1 MITARRYRQGQTE
14 GETFDPTRGEAFRS
28 EKGAFVWIDI
38 IDPEVGDLE
47 GLQGR
52 FALHPTTLEDTLH
65 RRQRTKV
72 EIFESY
78 VFVALRP
85 VTVHQGPPMTVDE
98 HEVHVI
104 AGEGFLATLRWSSG
118 YPIEGAAARW
128 ERHHRDDVHDEG
140 FALYAL
146 LDEVVDDYLS
156 VVEAL
161 EDEADDLE
169 DAVFDRVEDADPA
182 SDVQQR
188 LFRLKRDTV
197 MLRRA
202 AMPLRHGIDLLQED
216 PSLATPSLTPYYRDV
231 MDHVIR
237 VVELADNVRDLLTSL
252 LEVRVAQAANR
263 LNEVMKKLSAWAA
276 IVLVPTLIAGVY
288 GMNFRHMPELDWQL
302 GYPMAIGMM
311 LSSSGILYLLF
322 KRKDWL

>member
-1 MITARRYRQGQTE
+1 MITARRYREGQTE
-14 GETFDPTRGEAFRS
+14 GETFDPAQGEAFRS

-38 IDPEVGDLE
+38 IDPEVSDLE
-47 GLQGR
+47 GLQDR

-72 EIFESY
+72 EIFDGY
-78 VFVALRP
+78 VFVVLRP
-85 VTVHQGPPMTVDE
+85 VTVHRGSRATVDE
-98 HEVHVI
+98 HEIHVI
-104 AGEGFLATLRWSSG
+104 AGDGFLATLRWSPG
-118 YPIEGAAARW
+118 YPIEGATARW
-128 ERHHRDDVHDEG
+128 ERHRHDDPRNEG

-161 EDEADDLE
+161 EDEADELE
-169 DAVFDRVEDADPA
+169 DAVFDRDGEAPG
-182 SDVQQR
+182 SDVQER

-202 AMPLRHGIDLLQED
+202 AMPLRHGIDLIQEE

-231 MDHVIR
+231 MDHLIR
-237 VVELADNVRDLLTSL
+237 TVELADNVRDLLTSL
-252 LEVRVAQAANR
+252 LEVRLAQAANR